1 MWQKMW
7 EGPGDPMLYL
17 RSLMARALAVQR
29 WNQRASQGSLLREPV
44 DLSDLFHPD
53 TFLSSL
59 KQQTAR

>member
-1 MWQKMW
+1 MW
-7 EGPGDPMLYL
+7 EGPGEPMLYL
-17 RSLMARALAVQR
+17 RSLMARALAVQH
-29 WNQRASQGSLLREPV
+29 WNQRVSQGSLLREPV